1 MVITSIILRV
11 TWIEKV
17 SFRPQ
22 SSREFRV
29 SPINV
34 ISWLQGLPV
43 VRTMRYIVY
52 IFIPGL
58 VHVLDQF
65 SALCGF
71 NQGSFNFSIQ
81 AFQQLSISSF
91 ARFFSNFLRYCGLQS
106 FRRSSR
112 KLFCFCTWVFFWSA
126 ICLEVRDCGNSHE
139 NREPLN
145 YTLAIPVRVIRQ
157 QHSVF

>member
-1 MVITSIILRV
+1 
-11 TWIEKV
+11 
-17 SFRPQ
+17 
-22 SSREFRV
+22 
-29 SPINV
+29 
-34 ISWLQGLPV
+34 
-43 VRTMRYIVY
+43 MRYIIYRY
-52 IFIPGL
+52 IHSGGL

-91 ARFFSNFLRYCGLQS
+91 ARFFSNFVRYCGLQS

-139 NREPLN
+139 NRQRLN
-145 YTLAIPVRVIRQ
+145 DTLALPVRVIRQ
-157 QHSVF
+157 QHSVFEVEEFSIRDLLWLKKADLEGPGRTKTAQGI